1 MDTKLEILRLRHR
14 VQKLE
19 QENAELRARLAA
31 FDASGPAPGKDNGAT
46 SSKTQRSANTA
57 SASSTGA
64 SATDVPASARNAPSV
79 PPCPTDSAPVTRLSS
94 PSEKI
99 RLFRS
104 LFRGRADV
112 YALRWH
118 SEKTQK
124 SGYSPVCANEWQP
137 GLCEKGR
144 VSCAKCPNRVLR
156 PLDDAAIYRHLAGRD
171 AQGRDVIGL
180 YPMLPDETCYLL
192 ALDFDDAN
200 WQDCARAV
208 ASVCR
213 AHSIP
218 FALERSR
225 SGQGAHVWLFFAE
238 AIPCAKARQLGDALL
253 SAAMDACG
261 GISFTAYDRMFP
273 NQDTLPAGGFGNLI
287 ALPLQGRARRQGNS
301 VFLDDSLTPYPD
313 QWAFLSTVRTLL
325 PGQVNDLLA
334 ELCSGRPPLGALA
347 EPAEA
352 AGIHAPLA
360 DSSPSTSDF
369 PTPWKPQPPCTLS
382 TQDFKQLSLPIVRGN
397 GLYIQKEHLT
407 PAARNRLIRLA
418 AFRNP
423 DFYKKQAM
431 HFSTHNIPRIIS
443 TAAEVDG
450 FLVLPQGCEE
460 ALCALLPDAGADYA
474 IQDETCPGRP
484 LRITFTGA
492 LRPDQQPAA
501 DALLAHRNG
510 VLSATTA
517 FGKTVVAAWLIAQR
531 GVNTLVLVH
540 TQALLNQW
548 QAALSQF
555 LQIDEELPPQPKR
568 RGRQRKRCL
577 IGQIGGGKNT
587 AAGFVDIAM
596 LQSLVRGG
604 EVDLRVREYG
614 LVIVDECHHVSAAGF
629 EQVLRAVPAR
639 YVYGLTAT
647 PARADG
653 HGPIIMMQ
661 CGPVRYEVS
670 AKEQAERQGFARVVV
685 PRFTRFAL
693 SLTTEKATYG
703 KMCEALAQNTLR
715 NDLIVQD
722 ARDLLAQGR
731 TPLLL
736 TERLEHAKILA
747 ATLRTFC
754 PHVFLLSGCGTVKEK
769 RAQLDELAAVPAGEP
784 LAVVAIGKYAGEGF
798 DLPRLDALLLTMP
811 VVWKGTLTQYT
822 GRLHRA
828 APGKR
833 EVLLYD
839 YVDVRVP
846 MLEQQYRRRLR
857 SYAALAYTVRGSTA
871 ISNLDDHTAQKEAA
885 IFVSC
890 EQFSQQFTED
900 LEAAS
905 HEALFCVSSLSARPV
920 QRMIPLLQRLQ
931 HKGGEVRIYLPEPAQ
946 FRGDIQPRITANAA
960 ALLRAGIPVVF
971 CSNHL
976 PNFCVID
983 QRLVWHGG
991 LNPLGRTPTDESS
1004 LRMDAPDMATE
1015 LVEFLRGMMPSG

>member
-1 MDTKLEILRLRHR
+1 MDTKLEIQRLRHR
-14 VQKLE
+14 VQELE

-118 SEKTQK
+118 SEKTQR

-156 PLDDAAIYRHLAGRD
+156 PLDDTAIYRHLAGRD

-238 AIPCAKARQLGDALL
+238 APPCAKARQLGDALL

-313 QWAFLSTVRTLL
+313 PWAFLSTVRTLL
-325 PGQVNDLLA
+325 PGQVDDLLA
-334 ELCSGRPPLGALA
+334 ELCPGRPPLGALA

-369 PTPWKPQPPCTLS
+369 PTPWKPQPTHTLS

-443 TAAEVDG
+443 TAAVIDG
-450 FLVLPQGCEE
+450 FLVLPRGCEE
-460 ALCALLPDAGADYA
+460 ALCALLQDAGADYA

-484 LRITFTGA
+484 LHIAFTGT

-501 DALLAHRNG
+501 DALLAYRNG

-531 GVNTLVLVH
+531 GVNTLILVH

-555 LQIDEELPPQPKR
+555 LRIDESLPPQPKR
-568 RGRQRKRCL
+568 CGRQRKRCL

-653 HGPIIMMQ
+653 HGPIITMQ
-661 CGPVRYEVS
+661 CGPIRYEVS

-754 PHVFLLSGCGTVKEK
+754 PHVFLLSGRGTVKEK

-960 ALLRAGIPVVF
+960 ALQRAGIPVVF

-1004 LRMDAPDMATE
+1004 LRMDAPDMAAE

>member
-1 MDTKLEILRLRHR
+1 MDAGLEIRRLQRR
-14 VQKLE
+14 VQELE
-19 QENAELRARLAA
+19 QENAELRAQLAA
-31 FDASGPAPGKDNGAT
+31 FGLSSSAQGKAGDTVLSAAQMPSNTAATLDAPAPNTVTPSHNRQSIPPARSAPLSVVRT
-46 SSKTQRSANTA
+46 SS
-57 SASSTGA
+57 
-64 SATDVPASARNAPSV
+64 PA
-79 PPCPTDSAPVTRLSS
+79 
-94 PSEKI
+94 EKI
-99 RLFRS
+99 RFFRS
-104 LFRGRADV
+104 LFRGRTDV

-144 VSCAKCPNRVLR
+144 VPCAKCANRVLR

-171 AQGRDVIGL
+171 AQGRDVVGL
-180 YPMLPDETCYLL
+180 YPMLSDETCYLL

-208 ASVCR
+208 ADVCR
-213 AHSIP
+213 AHGIP

-238 AIPCAKARQLGDALL
+238 AIPFAKARRLGDALL
-253 SAAMDACG
+253 TAAMDTCG
-261 GISFTAYDRMFP
+261 GISFIAYDWMFP

-287 ALPLQGRARRQGNS
+287 ALPLQGQARRQDNS
-301 VFLDDSLTPYPD
+301 IFLNDSLTPYPD
-313 QWAFLSTVRTLL
+313 PWAFLSTVRTLL
-325 PGQVNDLLA
+325 PGHVDALLS
-334 ELCSGRPPLGALA
+334 ELSPGRPSLGALA
-347 EPAEA
+347 EPAEI
-352 AGIHAPLA
+352 AGTHASRA
-360 DSSPSTSDF
+360 DNTQTATNSH
-369 PTPWKPQPPCTLS
+369 TPWKPQPSPALS
-382 TQDFKQLSLPIVRGN
+382 AQDFKQLPLPIVRAN
-397 GLYIQKEHLT
+397 GLYIHLEHLT

-431 HFSTHNIPRIIS
+431 HFSTHNVPRIIS
-443 TAAEVDG
+443 TAAETDG
-450 FLVLPQGCEE
+450 YLVLPRGCEE
-460 ALCALLPDAGADYA
+460 SLCALLEDAGAACA
-474 IQDETCPGRP
+474 IQDKTCPGRP
-484 LRITFTGA
+484 LRIAFTGT

-501 DALLAHRNG
+501 DALLARRNG

-531 GVNTLVLVH
+531 GVNALVLVH

-555 LQIDEELPPQPKR
+555 LRIDEQLPPQPKR

-577 IGQIGGGKNT
+577 IGQIGGGKHT

-596 LQSLVRGG
+596 LQSLVRDG
-604 EVDLRVREYG
+604 EIDPRVREYG
-614 LVIVDECHHVSAAGF
+614 VVIVDECHHVSAAGF
-629 EQVLRAVPAR
+629 EQVLRAMPAR

-653 HGPIIMMQ
+653 HGPIITMQ
-661 CGPVRYEVS
+661 CGPIRYQVS

-693 SLTTEKATYG
+693 PLTTEKATYG
-703 KMCEALAQNTLR
+703 KICDALIQNALR

-722 ARDLLAQGR
+722 ACDLLAQGR

-736 TERLEHAKILA
+736 TERLDHAKIVA
-747 ATLRTFC
+747 AALRLCC
-754 PHVFLLSGCGTVKEK
+754 PHVFLLSGRGTSKEK
-769 RAQLDELAAVPAGEP
+769 RALLDALTAVPAGQP

-822 GRLHRA
+822 GRLHRV

-857 SYAALAYTVRGSTA
+857 SYAALAYTVRSAAGKPES
-871 ISNLDDHTAQKEAA
+871 SEQTAQSEAA
-885 IFVSC
+885 VFVSC
-890 EQFSQQFTED
+890 EQFPQRFAAD
-900 LEAAS
+900 LE
-905 HEALFCVSSLSARPV
+905 EATREMLVCVPSLSARSV
-920 QRMIPLLQRLQ
+920 RRMIPLLQRLQ
-931 HKGGEVRIYLPEPAQ
+931 HKGGDVQVYLPEPAQ
-946 FRGDIQPRITANAA
+946 FRADIQPKITASAA
-960 ALLRAGIPVVF
+960 TLQRAGIPVMF
-971 CSNHL
+971 CPDRL
-976 PNFCVID
+976 PNFCILD
-983 QRLVWHGG
+983 QRLVWYGG
-991 LNPLGRTPTDESS
+991 LNPLGRMPADENS
-1004 LRMDAPDMATE
+1004 LRMTSPGTAAE
-1015 LVEFLRGMMPSG
+1015 LMEFLRGIMPSG

>member
-1 MDTKLEILRLRHR
+1 MSTL
-14 VQKLE
+14 
-19 QENAELRARLAA
+19 N
-31 FDASGPAPGKDNGAT
+31 
-46 SSKTQRSANTA
+46 
-57 SASSTGA
+57 TGA
-64 SATDVPASARNAPSV
+64 SATDLPTSACNAPS
-79 PPCPTDSAPVTRLSS
+79 APLCQADTASVTRASS
-94 PSEKI
+94 PAEKI

-118 SEKTQK
+118 SEKTQR

-156 PLDDAAIYRHLAGRD
+156 PLDDTAIYRHLAGRD

-238 AIPCAKARQLGDALL
+238 ATPCAKARQLGDALL

-313 QWAFLSTVRTLL
+313 PWAFLSTVRTLL
-325 PGQVNDLLA
+325 PGQVDDLLA
-334 ELCSGRPPLGALA
+334 ELCPGRPPLGALA

-369 PTPWKPQPPCTLS
+369 PTPWKPQPTHTLS
-382 TQDFKQLSLPIVRGN
+382 TQDFKQLPLPIVRGN

-443 TAAEVDG
+443 TAAVIDG
-450 FLVLPQGCEE
+450 FLVLPRGCEE
-460 ALCALLPDAGADYA
+460 ALCALLQDAGADYA

-484 LRITFTGA
+484 LHIAFTGT

-501 DALLAHRNG
+501 DALLAYRNG

-531 GVNTLVLVH
+531 GVNTLILVH

-555 LQIDEELPPQPKR
+555 LRIDESLPPQPKR
-568 RGRQRKRCL
+568 CGRQRKRCL

-653 HGPIIMMQ
+653 HGPIITMQ
-661 CGPVRYEVS
+661 CGPIRYEVS

-900 LEAAS
+900 LEAVS

-960 ALLRAGIPVVF
+960 ALQRAGIPVVF

-1004 LRMDAPDMATE
+1004 LRMDAPDMAAE

>member
-1 MDTKLEILRLRHR
+1 M
-14 VQKLE
+14 
-19 QENAELRARLAA
+19 A
-31 FDASGPAPGKDNGAT
+31 
-46 SSKTQRSANTA
+46 
-57 SASSTGA
+57 
-64 SATDVPASARNAPSV
+64 
-79 PPCPTDSAPVTRLSS
+79 
-94 PSEKI
+94 
-99 RLFRS
+99 
-104 LFRGRADV
+104 
-112 YALRWH
+112 
-118 SEKTQK
+118 
-124 SGYSPVCANEWQP
+124 ANEWQP

-313 QWAFLSTVRTLL
+313 QWAFLSTVHTLL

-334 ELCSGRPPLGALA
+334 ELCPGRPPLGALA

-450 FLVLPQGCEE
+450 FLVLPRGCEE

-484 LRITFTGA
+484 LCITFTGA

-722 ARDLLAQGR
+722 ACDLLAQGR

-754 PHVFLLSGCGTVKEK
+754 PHVFLLSGRGTVKEK

>member
-1 MDTKLEILRLRHR
+1 M
-14 VQKLE
+14 
-19 QENAELRARLAA
+19 
-31 FDASGPAPGKDNGAT
+31 
-46 SSKTQRSANTA
+46 
-57 SASSTGA
+57 
-64 SATDVPASARNAPSV
+64 
-79 PPCPTDSAPVTRLSS
+79 
-94 PSEKI
+94 
-99 RLFRS
+99 
-104 LFRGRADV
+104 
-112 YALRWH
+112 
-118 SEKTQK
+118 
-124 SGYSPVCANEWQP
+124 
-137 GLCEKGR
+137 
-144 VSCAKCPNRVLR
+144 SCAKCPNRVLR

-273 NQDTLPAGGFGNLI
+273 NQDTL
-287 ALPLQGRARRQGNS
+287 
-301 VFLDDSLTPYPD
+301 
-313 QWAFLSTVRTLL
+313 
-325 PGQVNDLLA
+325 
-334 ELCSGRPPLGALA
+334 
-347 EPAEA
+347 
-352 AGIHAPLA
+352 
-360 DSSPSTSDF
+360 
-369 PTPWKPQPPCTLS
+369 
-382 TQDFKQLSLPIVRGN
+382 
-397 GLYIQKEHLT
+397 
-407 PAARNRLIRLA
+407 
-418 AFRNP
+418 
-423 DFYKKQAM
+423 
-431 HFSTHNIPRIIS
+431 
-443 TAAEVDG
+443 
-450 FLVLPQGCEE
+450 
-460 ALCALLPDAGADYA
+460 
-474 IQDETCPGRP
+474 
-484 LRITFTGA
+484 
-492 LRPDQQPAA
+492 
-501 DALLAHRNG
+501 
-510 VLSATTA
+510 
-517 FGKTVVAAWLIAQR
+517 
-531 GVNTLVLVH
+531 
-540 TQALLNQW
+540 
-548 QAALSQF
+548 
-555 LQIDEELPPQPKR
+555 
-568 RGRQRKRCL
+568 
-577 IGQIGGGKNT
+577 
-587 AAGFVDIAM
+587 
-596 LQSLVRGG
+596 
-604 EVDLRVREYG
+604 
-614 LVIVDECHHVSAAGF
+614 
-629 EQVLRAVPAR
+629 
-639 YVYGLTAT
+639 
-647 PARADG
+647 
-653 HGPIIMMQ
+653 
-661 CGPVRYEVS
+661 
-670 AKEQAERQGFARVVV
+670 
-685 PRFTRFAL
+685 
-693 SLTTEKATYG
+693 
-703 KMCEALAQNTLR
+703 R

-754 PHVFLLSGCGTVKEK
+754 PHVFLLSGRGTVKEK

-960 ALLRAGIPVVF
+960 ALQRAGIPVVF
-971 CSNHL
+971 CPNHL

>member
-1 MDTKLEILRLRHR
+1 MDAELEIRRLQRR
-14 VQKLE
+14 VQELE
-19 QENAELRARLAA
+19 QENAELRAQLAA
-31 FDASGPAPGKDNGAT
+31 FGLSSSAQGKAGDTVLSAAQMPSNTAATLDAPAPNTVTPSHNRQSIPPAQSAPLSVART
-46 SSKTQRSANTA
+46 SS
-57 SASSTGA
+57 
-64 SATDVPASARNAPSV
+64 PA
-79 PPCPTDSAPVTRLSS
+79 
-94 PSEKI
+94 EKI

-104 LFRGRADV
+104 LFRGRTDV

-118 SEKTQK
+118 SEKAQK
-124 SGYSPVCANEWQP
+124 SGYSPVCANEWRP

-144 VSCAKCPNRVLR
+144 VPCAKCPNRVLR

-171 AQGRDVIGL
+171 AQGRDVVGL
-180 YPMLPDETCYLL
+180 YPMLSDETCYLL

-200 WQDCARAV
+200 WQDCARAI
-208 ASVCR
+208 ADVCR

-238 AIPCAKARQLGDALL
+238 AIPCAKARRLGDALL
-253 SAAMDACG
+253 TAAMDTCG
-261 GISFTAYDRMFP
+261 GISFIAYDWMFP

-287 ALPLQGRARRQGNS
+287 ALPLQGQARRQDNS
-301 VFLDDSLTPYPD
+301 IFLNDSLTPYPD
-313 QWAFLSTVRTLL
+313 PWAFLSTVRTLL
-325 PGQVNDLLA
+325 PGHVDALLS
-334 ELCSGRPPLGALA
+334 ELSPGRPSLGALA
-347 EPAEA
+347 EPAEI
-352 AGIHAPLA
+352 AGTHASRA
-360 DSSPSTSDF
+360 DNTQTATNSH
-369 PTPWKPQPPCTLS
+369 TPWKPQPSPALS
-382 TQDFKQLSLPIVRGN
+382 AQDFKQLPLPIVRAN
-397 GLYIQKEHLT
+397 GLYIHLEHLT

-431 HFSTHNIPRIIS
+431 HFSTHNVPRIIS
-443 TAAEVDG
+443 TAVETDG
-450 FLVLPQGCEE
+450 YLVLPRGCEKP
-460 ALCALLPDAGADYA
+460 LCALLEGVGAACA
-474 IQDETCPGRP
+474 IQDETCLGRP
-484 LRITFTGA
+484 LHIAFTST
-492 LRPDQQPAA
+492 LRPDQQPAV

-531 GVNTLVLVH
+531 GVNTLILVH

-555 LQIDEELPPQPKR
+555 LQIDEQLPPQPKR

-577 IGQIGGGKNT
+577 IGQIGGGKHT

-596 LQSLVRGG
+596 LQSLVHGG
-604 EVDLRVREYG
+604 KIDPRVREYG
-614 LVIVDECHHVSAAGF
+614 VVIVDECHHVSAAGF

-653 HGPIIMMQ
+653 HGPIITMQ
-661 CGPVRYEVS
+661 CGPIRYQVS

-693 SLTTEKATYG
+693 PLTTEKATYG
-703 KMCEALAQNTLR
+703 KICEALARDMLR
-715 NDLIVQD
+715 NDRIVHD
-722 ARDLLAQGR
+722 ACDLLAQGR

-736 TERLEHAKILA
+736 TERLDHAKTLA
-747 ATLRTFC
+747 AALRPCC
-754 PHVFLLSGCGTVKEK
+754 PHVFLLSGRGTAKEK
-769 RAQLDELAAVPAGEP
+769 RALLDALAAVPVGQP

-839 YVDVRVP
+839 YVDLRVP

-857 SYAALAYTVRGSTA
+857 SYAALAYTVRGTA
-871 ISNLDDHTAQKEAA
+871 EKPESSEQTAQREAA
-885 IFVSC
+885 VFVSC
-890 EQFSQQFTED
+890 EQFPQRFAAD
-900 LEAAS
+900 LEGATR
-905 HEALFCVSSLSARPV
+905 EVLLCVPSLSARSV
-920 QRMIPLLQRLQ
+920 QRMLPLLQRLQ
-931 HKGGEVRIYLPEPAQ
+931 HKGGDVQVYLPEPAQ
-946 FRGDIQPRITANAA
+946 FRPDIQPKITASAA
-960 ALLRAGIPVVF
+960 ALQRAGIPVMF
-971 CSNHL
+971 CPDRL
-976 PNFCVID
+976 PNFCILD
-983 QRLVWHGG
+983 QRLVWYGG
-991 LNPLGRTPTDESS
+991 LNPLGRMPDGESC
-1004 LRMDAPDMATE
+1004 LRMDAPDVAAE
-1015 LVEFLRGMMPSG
+1015 LMEFLRGIMPSG

>member
-1 MDTKLEILRLRHR
+1 MSTL
-14 VQKLE
+14 
-19 QENAELRARLAA
+19 N
-31 FDASGPAPGKDNGAT
+31 
-46 SSKTQRSANTA
+46 
-57 SASSTGA
+57 TGA
-64 SATDVPASARNAPSV
+64 SATDLPTSACNAPS
-79 PPCPTDSAPVTRLSS
+79 APLCQADTASVTRASS
-94 PSEKI
+94 PAEKI

-118 SEKTQK
+118 SEKTQR

-156 PLDDAAIYRHLAGRD
+156 PLDDTAIYRHLAGRD

-238 AIPCAKARQLGDALL
+238 ATPCAKARQLGDALL

-273 NQDTLPAGGFGNLI
+273 NLDTLPAGGFGNLI

-313 QWAFLSTVRTLL
+313 PWAFLSTVRTLL
-325 PGQVNDLLA
+325 PGQVDDLLA
-334 ELCSGRPPLGALA
+334 ELCPGRPPLGALA

-369 PTPWKPQPPCTLS
+369 PTPWKPQPTHTLS
-382 TQDFKQLSLPIVRGN
+382 TQDFKQLPLPIVRGN

-443 TAAEVDG
+443 TAAVIDG
-450 FLVLPQGCEE
+450 FLVLPRGCEE
-460 ALCALLPDAGADYA
+460 ALCALLQDAGADYA

-484 LRITFTGA
+484 LHIAFTGT

-501 DALLAHRNG
+501 DALLAYRNG

-531 GVNTLVLVH
+531 GVNTLILVH

-555 LQIDEELPPQPKR
+555 LRIDESLPPQPKR
-568 RGRQRKRCL
+568 CGRQRKRCL

-653 HGPIIMMQ
+653 HGPIITMQ
-661 CGPVRYEVS
+661 CGPIRYEVS

-960 ALLRAGIPVVF
+960 ALQRAGIPVVF

-1004 LRMDAPDMATE
+1004 LRMDAPDMAAE

>member
-1 MDTKLEILRLRHR
+1 MDAELEIRRLQRR
-14 VQKLE
+14 VQELE
-19 QENAELRARLAA
+19 QENAELRAQLAA
-31 FDASGPAPGKDNGAT
+31 FGLSSSAQGKAGDTVLSAAQMPSNTAATLDTPAPNTVTPSHNRQSIPPAQSAPLSVART
-46 SSKTQRSANTA
+46 SS
-57 SASSTGA
+57 
-64 SATDVPASARNAPSV
+64 PA
-79 PPCPTDSAPVTRLSS
+79 
-94 PSEKI
+94 EKI

-104 LFRGRADV
+104 LFRGRTDV

-118 SEKTQK
+118 SEKAQK
-124 SGYSPVCANEWQP
+124 SGYSPVCANEWRP

-144 VSCAKCPNRVLR
+144 VPCAKCPNRVLR

-171 AQGRDVIGL
+171 AQGRDVVGL
-180 YPMLPDETCYLL
+180 YPMLSDETCYLL
-192 ALDFDDAN
+192 VLDFDDAN
-200 WQDCARAV
+200 WQDCARAI
-208 ASVCR
+208 ADVCR

-238 AIPCAKARQLGDALL
+238 AIPCAKARRLGDALL
-253 SAAMDACG
+253 TAAMDTCG

-287 ALPLQGRARRQGNS
+287 ALPLQGQARRQGNS
-301 VFLDDSLTPYPD
+301 IFLNDSLTPYPD
-313 QWAFLSTVRTLL
+313 PWAFLSTVRTLL
-325 PGQVNDLLA
+325 PGQADDLLA
-334 ELCSGRPPLGALA
+334 ALSPGRPPLGVLT
-347 EPAEA
+347 EPAEM
-352 AGIHAPLA
+352 AGTHASRA
-360 DSSPSTSDF
+360 DTTQTATNSH
-369 PTPWKPQPPCTLS
+369 TPWKPQPSPALS
-382 TQDFKQLSLPIVRGN
+382 AQDFKQLPLPIVRAN
-397 GLYIQKEHLT
+397 GLYILLEHLT
-407 PAARNRLIRLA
+407 PVARNRLIRLA

-431 HFSTHNIPRIIS
+431 HFSTHNVPRIIS
-443 TAAEVDG
+443 TAVETDG
-450 FLVLPQGCEE
+450 YLVLPRGCEE
-460 ALCALLPDAGADYA
+460 PLCALLEGVGAACA
-474 IQDETCPGRP
+474 IQDETCLGRP
-484 LRITFTGA
+484 LHIAFTST
-492 LRPDQQPAA
+492 LRPDQQPAV

-531 GVNTLVLVH
+531 GVNTLILVH

-555 LQIDEELPPQPKR
+555 LQIDEQLPPQPKR

-577 IGQIGGGKNT
+577 IGQIGGGKHT

-596 LQSLVRGG
+596 LQSLVHGG
-604 EVDLRVREYG
+604 EIDPRVREYG
-614 LVIVDECHHVSAAGF
+614 VVIVDECHHVSAAGF

-653 HGPIIMMQ
+653 HGPIITMQ
-661 CGPVRYEVS
+661 CGPIRYQVS

-693 SLTTEKATYG
+693 PLTTEKATYG
-703 KMCEALAQNTLR
+703 KICEALARDMLR
-715 NDLIVQD
+715 NDRIVHD
-722 ARDLLAQGR
+722 ACDLLAQGR

-736 TERLEHAKILA
+736 TERLDHAKTLA
-747 ATLRTFC
+747 AALRPCC
-754 PHVFLLSGCGTVKEK
+754 PHVFLLSGRGTAKEK
-769 RAQLDELAAVPAGEP
+769 RALLDALAAVPVGQP

-839 YVDVRVP
+839 YVDLRVP

-857 SYAALAYTVRGSTA
+857 SYAALAYTVRGTA
-871 ISNLDDHTAQKEAA
+871 EKPESSEQTAQREAA
-885 IFVSC
+885 VFVSC
-890 EQFSQQFTED
+890 EQFPQRFAAD
-900 LEAAS
+900 LEGATR
-905 HEALFCVSSLSARPV
+905 EVLLCVPSLSARSV
-920 QRMIPLLQRLQ
+920 QRMLPLLQRLQ
-931 HKGGEVRIYLPEPAQ
+931 HKGGDVQVYLPEPAQ
-946 FRGDIQPRITANAA
+946 FRPDIQPKITASAA
-960 ALLRAGIPVVF
+960 ALQRAGIPVMF
-971 CSNHL
+971 CPDRL
-976 PNFCVID
+976 PNFCILD
-983 QRLVWHGG
+983 QRLVWYGG
-991 LNPLGRTPTDESS
+991 LNPLGRMPDGESC
-1004 LRMDAPDMATE
+1004 LRMDAPDVAAE
-1015 LVEFLRGMMPSG
+1015 LMEFLRGIMPSG

>member
-1 MDTKLEILRLRHR
+1 MDTKLEIQRLRHR
-14 VQKLE
+14 VQELE
-19 QENAELRARLAA
+19 QENAELRARLAT
-31 FDASGPAPGKDNGAT
+31 FDPSGPAPGKDNGAT
-46 SSKTQRSANTA
+46 SSKTQRPANTA
-57 SASSTGA
+57 SASNTGA
-64 SATDVPASARNAPSV
+64 SATDLSTSACNAPS
-79 PPCPTDSAPVTRLSS
+79 APFCQADTASVTRAS
-94 PSEKI
+94 PPAEKI

-325 PGQVNDLLA
+325 PGQVDDLLA
-334 ELCSGRPPLGALA
+334 ELCPGRPPLGALA

-360 DSSPSTSDF
+360 DTSPSTSDF
-369 PTPWKPQPPCTLS
+369 PTPWKPQPTRTLS
-382 TQDFKQLSLPIVRGN
+382 TQDFKQLPLPIVRGN
-397 GLYIQKEHLT
+397 GLYIHREHLT

-418 AFRNP
+418 TFRNP
-423 DFYKKQAM
+423 DFYKKQSM
-431 HFSTHNIPRIIS
+431 HFSTRNIPRIIS
-443 TAAEVDG
+443 TAAEADG
-450 FLVLPQGCEE
+450 FLVLPRGCEE
-460 ALCALLPDAGADYA
+460 PLCTLLQDAGADYA

-484 LRITFTGA
+484 LRIIFTGA
-492 LRPDQQPAA
+492 LRPDQKPAA

-531 GVNTLVLVH
+531 GVNALILVH

-548 QAALSQF
+548 QTALAQF
-555 LQIDEELPPQPKR
+555 LQIDESLP
-568 RGRQRKRCL
+568 
-577 IGQIGGGKNT
+577 
-587 AAGFVDIAM
+587 
-596 LQSLVRGG
+596 
-604 EVDLRVREYG
+604 
-614 LVIVDECHHVSAAGF
+614 
-629 EQVLRAVPAR
+629 
-639 YVYGLTAT
+639 LTA
-647 PARADG
+647 
-653 HGPIIMMQ
+653 
-661 CGPVRYEVS
+661 
-670 AKEQAERQGFARVVV
+670 
-685 PRFTRFAL
+685 
-693 SLTTEKATYG
+693 EKPTYG
-703 KMCEALAQNTLR
+703 KICEALIQDTLR

-754 PHVFLLSGCGTVKEK
+754 PHVFLLSGRGTVKEK

-871 ISNLDDHTAQKEAA
+871 VSDLDDHSVQKRTAA
-885 IFVSC
+885 FVSC
-890 EQFSQQFTED
+890 EQFSQRFAED
-900 LEAAS
+900 LEAAAR
-905 HEALFCVSSLSARPV
+905 EALFCVPSLSARPV

-960 ALLRAGIPVVF
+960 ALQRAGIPVVF
-971 CSNHL
+971 CPNHL

-1004 LRMDAPDMATE
+1004 LRMDAPDMAAE
-1015 LVEFLRGMMPSG
+1015 LVEFLRGMTPSG

>member
-1 MDTKLEILRLRHR
+1 MDAELEIRRLQRR
-14 VQKLE
+14 VQELE
-19 QENAELRARLAA
+19 QENAELRAQLAA
-31 FDASGPAPGKDNGAT
+31 FGLSSSAQGKAGDTVLSAAQMPSNTAATLDAPAPNTVTPSHNRQSIPPAQSAPLSVART
-46 SSKTQRSANTA
+46 SS
-57 SASSTGA
+57 
-64 SATDVPASARNAPSV
+64 PA
-79 PPCPTDSAPVTRLSS
+79 
-94 PSEKI
+94 EKI

-104 LFRGRADV
+104 LFRGRTDV

-118 SEKTQK
+118 SEKAQK
-124 SGYSPVCANEWQP
+124 SGYSPVCANEWRP

-144 VSCAKCPNRVLR
+144 VPCAKCPNRVLR

-171 AQGRDVIGL
+171 AQGRDVVGL
-180 YPMLPDETCYLL
+180 YPMLSDETCYLL

-200 WQDCARAV
+200 WQDCARAI
-208 ASVCR
+208 ADVCR

-238 AIPCAKARQLGDALL
+238 AIPCAKARRLGDALL
-253 SAAMDACG
+253 TAAMDTCG

-287 ALPLQGRARRQGNS
+287 ALPLQGQARRQGNS
-301 VFLDDSLTPYPD
+301 IFLNDSLTPYPD
-313 QWAFLSTVRTLL
+313 PWAFLSTVRTLL
-325 PGQVNDLLA
+325 PGQADDLLA
-334 ELCSGRPPLGALA
+334 ALSPGRPPLGVLT
-347 EPAEA
+347 EPSEM
-352 AGIHAPLA
+352 AGTHASRA
-360 DSSPSTSDF
+360 DTTQTATNSH
-369 PTPWKPQPPCTLS
+369 TPWKPQPSPALS
-382 TQDFKQLSLPIVRGN
+382 AQDFKQLPLPIVRAN
-397 GLYIQKEHLT
+397 GLYILLEHLT
-407 PAARNRLIRLA
+407 PVARNRLIRLA

-431 HFSTHNIPRIIS
+431 HFSTHNVPRIIS
-443 TAAEVDG
+443 TAVETDG
-450 FLVLPQGCEE
+450 YLVLPRGCEE
-460 ALCALLPDAGADYA
+460 PLCALLEGVGAACA
-474 IQDETCPGRP
+474 IQDETCLGRP
-484 LRITFTGA
+484 LHIAFTST
-492 LRPDQQPAA
+492 LRPDQQPAV

-531 GVNTLVLVH
+531 GVNTLILVH

-555 LQIDEELPPQPKR
+555 LQIDEQLPPQPKR

-577 IGQIGGGKNT
+577 IGQIGGGKHT

-596 LQSLVRGG
+596 LQSLVHGG
-604 EVDLRVREYG
+604 EIDPRVREYG
-614 LVIVDECHHVSAAGF
+614 VVIVDECHHVSAAGF

-653 HGPIIMMQ
+653 HGPIITMQ
-661 CGPVRYEVS
+661 CGPIRYQVS

-693 SLTTEKATYG
+693 PLTTEKATYG
-703 KMCEALAQNTLR
+703 KICEALARDMLR
-715 NDLIVQD
+715 NDLIVHD
-722 ARDLLAQGR
+722 ACDLLAQGR

-736 TERLEHAKILA
+736 TERLDHAKTLA
-747 ATLRTFC
+747 AALRPCC
-754 PHVFLLSGCGTVKEK
+754 PHVFLLSGRGTAKEK
-769 RAQLDELAAVPAGEP
+769 RALLDALAAVPVGQP

-839 YVDVRVP
+839 YVDLRVP

-857 SYAALAYTVRGSTA
+857 SYAALAYTVRGTA
-871 ISNLDDHTAQKEAA
+871 EKPESSEQTAQREAA
-885 IFVSC
+885 VFVSC
-890 EQFSQQFTED
+890 EQFPQRFAAD
-900 LEAAS
+900 LEGATR
-905 HEALFCVSSLSARPV
+905 EVLLCVPSLSARSV
-920 QRMIPLLQRLQ
+920 QRMLPLLQRLQ
-931 HKGGEVRIYLPEPAQ
+931 HKGGDVQVYLPEPAQ
-946 FRGDIQPRITANAA
+946 FRPDIQPKITASAA
-960 ALLRAGIPVVF
+960 ALQRAGIPVMF
-971 CSNHL
+971 CPDRL
-976 PNFCVID
+976 PNFCILD
-983 QRLVWHGG
+983 QRLVWYGG
-991 LNPLGRTPTDESS
+991 LNPLGRMPDGESC
-1004 LRMDAPDMATE
+1004 LRMDAPDVAAE
-1015 LVEFLRGMMPSG
+1015 LMEFLRGIMPSG

>member
-1 MDTKLEILRLRHR
+1 MDTELELQRLRR
-14 VQKLE
+14 MVQELE

-31 FDASGPAPGKDNGAT
+31 FDASGPAPEEGNGAT
-46 SSKTQRSANTA
+46 SSGTQMPPDTA
-57 SASSTGA
+57 
-64 SATDVPASARNAPSV
+64 NAPGTDTRATGWPAPAHNRQSV
-79 PPCPTDSAPVTRLSS
+79 PPRASDLVSVTRSSS
-94 PSEKI
+94 PVEKI

-104 LFRGRADV
+104 LFRGRADA

-118 SEKTQK
+118 SDKTQK

-144 VSCAKCPNRVLR
+144 VPCAKCPNRVLR

-208 ASVCR
+208 ADVCR
-213 AHSIP
+213 AHGIP

-238 AIPCAKARQLGDALL
+238 AVPCARARQLGDALL
-253 SAAMDACG
+253 TAAMNGCG
-261 GISFTAYDRMFP
+261 SLTFTAYDRMFP

-301 VFLDDSLTPYPD
+301 VFLDDSLAPYPD
-313 QWAFLSTVRTLL
+313 PWAFLSTVRTLL
-325 PGQVNDLLA
+325 PGQVNDLA
-334 ELCSGRPPLGALA
+334 ELSPGRPSLGALA
-347 EPAEA
+347 EPPEA
-352 AGIHAPLA
+352 ADAHALHPDTGPTA
-360 DSSPSTSDF
+360 SGFPS
-369 PTPWKPQPPCTLS
+369 PWKPQPAPALS
-382 TQDFKQLSLPIVRGN
+382 AQSFKQLPLPIVRAN
-397 GLYIQKEHLT
+397 GLYVRLDHLT

-443 TAAEVDG
+443 TAAETDG
-450 FLVLPQGCEE
+450 FLVLPRGCEE
-460 ALCALLPDAGADYA
+460 VLCALLQDAGADYT

-484 LRITFTGA
+484 LRIAFTGA
-492 LRPDQQPAA
+492 LRPDQLPAA
-501 DALLAHRNG
+501 DALLAHRSG

-531 GVNTLVLVH
+531 GVNALVLVH

-548 QAALSQF
+548 QAAFSQF
-555 LQIDEELPPQPKR
+555 LRIDEELPPQPKR
-568 RGRQRKRCL
+568 RGRPRKRCL

-596 LQSLVRGG
+596 LQSLVHGG
-604 EVDLRVREYG
+604 EVDPRVREYG
-614 LVIVDECHHVSAAGF
+614 LVIVDECHHVSAASF

-653 HGPIIMMQ
+653 HGPIITMQ
-661 CGPVRYEVS
+661 CGPIRYEVS
-670 AKEQAERQGFARVVV
+670 AKAQAERQGFARVVV

-693 SLTTEKATYG
+693 PLTAEKVTYG
-703 KMCEALAQNTLR
+703 KICDVLIQDTLR

-736 TERLEHAKILA
+736 TERLDHAKILA
-747 ATLRTFC
+747 DALRPHC
-754 PHVFLLSGCGTVKEK
+754 PQVFLLSGRGTAKEK
-769 RAQLDELAAVPAGEP
+769 RALLDALAAVPAGEP

-839 YVDVRVP
+839 YVDIRVP

-857 SYAALAYTVRGSTA
+857 SYAALAYTVRGA
-871 ISNLDDHTAQKEAA
+871 AAKPDPNEHNAQKETAA
-885 IFVSC
+885 FVRC
-890 EQFSQQFTED
+890 EQFPQRFAED
-900 LEAAS
+900 LEAAAQ
-905 HEALFCVSSLSARPV
+905 EALFCVPSLSARAV
-920 QRMIPLLQRLQ
+920 QRMIPPLQCLQ
-931 HKGGEVRIYLPEPAQ
+931 HRGGQVQIYLPEPAQ
-946 FRGDIQPRITANAA
+946 FRADIQPRITANAA
-960 ALLRAGIPVVF
+960 VLQQAGIPVAF
-971 CSNHL
+971 CPNHFS
-976 PNFCVID
+976 NFCVID
-983 QRLVWHGG
+983 QRLIWYGD
-991 LNPLGRTPTDESS
+991 LNPLGRTPADESS
-1004 LRMDAPDMATE
+1004 LRMNSPGLAAE
-1015 LVEFLRGMMPSG
+1015 LVEFLRGMALSM

>member
-1 MDTKLEILRLRHR
+1 MDTKLEIQRLRHR
-14 VQKLE
+14 VQELE
-19 QENAELRARLAA
+19 QENAELRARLAT
-31 FDASGPAPGKDNGAT
+31 FDPSGPAPGKDNGAT
-46 SSKTQRSANTA
+46 SSKTQRPANTA
-57 SASSTGA
+57 SASNTGA
-64 SATDVPASARNAPSV
+64 SATDLSTSACNAPS
-79 PPCPTDSAPVTRLSS
+79 APFCQADTASVTRAS
-94 PSEKI
+94 PPAEKI

-325 PGQVNDLLA
+325 PGQVDDLLA
-334 ELCSGRPPLGALA
+334 ELCPGRPPLGALA

-360 DSSPSTSDF
+360 DTSPSTSDF
-369 PTPWKPQPPCTLS
+369 PTPWKPQPTRTLS
-382 TQDFKQLSLPIVRGN
+382 TQDFKQLPLPIVRGN
-397 GLYIQKEHLT
+397 GLYIHREHLT

-418 AFRNP
+418 TFRNP
-423 DFYKKQAM
+423 DFYKKQSM
-431 HFSTHNIPRIIS
+431 HFSTRNIPRIIS
-443 TAAEVDG
+443 TAAETDG
-450 FLVLPQGCEE
+450 FLVLPRGCEE
-460 ALCALLPDAGADYA
+460 PLGTLLQDAGADYA

-484 LRITFTGA
+484 LRIIFTGA
-492 LRPDQQPAA
+492 LRPDQKPAA

-531 GVNTLVLVH
+531 GVNALILVH

-555 LQIDEELPPQPKR
+555 LRIDESLP
-568 RGRQRKRCL
+568 
-577 IGQIGGGKNT
+577 
-587 AAGFVDIAM
+587 
-596 LQSLVRGG
+596 
-604 EVDLRVREYG
+604 
-614 LVIVDECHHVSAAGF
+614 
-629 EQVLRAVPAR
+629 
-639 YVYGLTAT
+639 LTA
-647 PARADG
+647 
-653 HGPIIMMQ
+653 
-661 CGPVRYEVS
+661 
-670 AKEQAERQGFARVVV
+670 
-685 PRFTRFAL
+685 
-693 SLTTEKATYG
+693 EKPTYG
-703 KMCEALAQNTLR
+703 KICEALIQDTLR

-754 PHVFLLSGCGTVKEK
+754 PHVFLLSGRGTVKEK

-871 ISNLDDHTAQKEAA
+871 VSNLDGHAVQKRTAA
-885 IFVSC
+885 FVSC
-890 EQFSQQFTED
+890 EQFSQRFAED

-960 ALLRAGIPVVF
+960 ALQRAGIPVVF
-971 CSNHL
+971 CPNHL

-1004 LRMDAPDMATE
+1004 LRMDAPDMAAE
-1015 LVEFLRGMMPSG
+1015 LVEFLRGMTPSG

>member
-1 MDTKLEILRLRHR
+1 MSTL
-14 VQKLE
+14 
-19 QENAELRARLAA
+19 N
-31 FDASGPAPGKDNGAT
+31 
-46 SSKTQRSANTA
+46 
-57 SASSTGA
+57 TGA
-64 SATDVPASARNAPSV
+64 SATDLPTSACNAPS
-79 PPCPTDSAPVTRLSS
+79 APLCQADTASVTRASS
-94 PSEKI
+94 PAEKI

-118 SEKTQK
+118 SEKTQR

-156 PLDDAAIYRHLAGRD
+156 PLDDTAIYRHLAGRD

-238 AIPCAKARQLGDALL
+238 ATPCAKARQLGDALL

-273 NQDTLPAGGFGNLI
+273 NLDTLPAGGFGNLI

-313 QWAFLSTVRTLL
+313 PWAFLSTVRTLL
-325 PGQVNDLLA
+325 PGQVDDLLA
-334 ELCSGRPPLGALA
+334 ELCPGRPPLGALA

-369 PTPWKPQPPCTLS
+369 PTPWKPQPTHTLS
-382 TQDFKQLSLPIVRGN
+382 TQDFKQLPLPIVRGN

-443 TAAEVDG
+443 TAAVIDG
-450 FLVLPQGCEE
+450 FLVLPRGCEE
-460 ALCALLPDAGADYA
+460 ALCALLQDAGADYA

-484 LRITFTGA
+484 LHIAFTGT

-501 DALLAHRNG
+501 DALLAYRNG

-531 GVNTLVLVH
+531 GVNTLILVH

-555 LQIDEELPPQPKR
+555 LRIDESLPPQPKR
-568 RGRQRKRCL
+568 CGRQRKRCL

-614 LVIVDECHHVSAAGF
+614 L
-629 EQVLRAVPAR
+629 
-639 YVYGLTAT
+639 
-647 PARADG
+647 
-653 HGPIIMMQ
+653 
-661 CGPVRYEVS
+661 
-670 AKEQAERQGFARVVV
+670 
-685 PRFTRFAL
+685 
-693 SLTTEKATYG
+693 
-703 KMCEALAQNTLR
+703 
-715 NDLIVQD
+715 
-722 ARDLLAQGR
+722 
-731 TPLLL
+731 
-736 TERLEHAKILA
+736 
-747 ATLRTFC
+747 
-754 PHVFLLSGCGTVKEK
+754 
-769 RAQLDELAAVPAGEP
+769 
-784 LAVVAIGKYAGEGF
+784 
-798 DLPRLDALLLTMP
+798 
-811 VVWKGTLTQYT
+811 
-822 GRLHRA
+822 
-828 APGKR
+828 
-833 EVLLYD
+833 
-839 YVDVRVP
+839 
-846 MLEQQYRRRLR
+846 
-857 SYAALAYTVRGSTA
+857 
-871 ISNLDDHTAQKEAA
+871 
-885 IFVSC
+885 
-890 EQFSQQFTED
+890 
-900 LEAAS
+900 
-905 HEALFCVSSLSARPV
+905 
-920 QRMIPLLQRLQ
+920 
-931 HKGGEVRIYLPEPAQ
+931 
-946 FRGDIQPRITANAA
+946 
-960 ALLRAGIPVVF
+960 
-971 CSNHL
+971 
-976 PNFCVID
+976 
-983 QRLVWHGG
+983 
-991 LNPLGRTPTDESS
+991 
-1004 LRMDAPDMATE
+1004 
-1015 LVEFLRGMMPSG
+1015 